1 MTVVSLRSLVG
12 ALVLLLAASGPL
24 AAEEAVSLQGT
35 WGLDAKASK
44 NVPEAQKGVDL
55 RIATREKQMTITRL
69 VGEKPLGEPMVLFV
83 DGVSRP
89 QDVGG
94 QRATV
99 VVRWL
104 EPDRKFEHVIT
115 MMQPGSVFATT
126 QTIVTEVSPTGSTLT
141 RKYVIRQAR
150 DTQERLLVYRRK

>member
-1 MTVVSLRSLVG
+1 MRVVPLWLVG
-12 ALVLLLAASGPL
+12 SLALVLAAAGPL
-24 AAEEAVSLQGT
+24 AAEEMTLQGT
-35 WGLDAKASK
+35 WALDVKASK

-55 RIATREKQMTITRL
+55 RVGIRDKQMTITRI
-69 VGEKPLGEPMVLFV
+69 VGEKPLGEPMVLFL

-89 QDVGG
+89 QEVGG

-99 VVRWL
+99 VVKWL
-104 EPDRKFEHVIT
+104 EKEKKFEHVIT

-126 QTIVTEVSPTGSTLT
+126 QTIVTEVSPTGSTMT
-141 RKYVIRQAR
+141 RKYVVRQAR

>member
-1 MTVVSLRSLVG
+1 MRVAPLWLVG
-12 ALVLLLAASGPL
+12 SLALLLVASGPL
-24 AAEEAVSLQGT
+24 AAQEELSLQGT
-35 WGLDAKASK
+35 WALDAKASK

-69 VGEKPLGEPMVLFV
+69 VGDKPVGEPMVLFL

-89 QDVGG
+89 QEVGG

-99 VVRWL
+99 VVKWL
-104 EPDRKFEHVIT
+104 EPDRKFEYVVT

-126 QTIVTEVSPTGSTLT
+126 QSIVTEVSPSGTTMT

>member
-1 MTVVSLRSLVG
+1 MRVAPLWFVGSLAIV
-12 ALVLLLAASGPL
+12 LAAAGPL
-24 AAEEAVSLQGT
+24 AAEEATLQGN
-35 WGLDAKASK
+35 WALDVKASK

-55 RIATREKQMTITRL
+55 KIGIRDNQMTIARV
-69 VGEKPLGEPMVLFV
+69 VGDKPSGEPMVLFL

-89 QDVGG
+89 QEVGG

-99 VVRWL
+99 VVKWL
-104 EPDRKFEHVIT
+104 EKEKKFEHVIT

-126 QTIVTEVSPTGSTLT
+126 QTIVTEVSPTGSTMT
-141 RKYVIRQAR
+141 RKYVVRQAR